1 MPGLGLIDTLRSK
14 MQHQTSGGGLLS
26 GGLLS
31 GLGGSSSGGGILS
44 AATGPLQSRLAT
56 IQAAGTA
63 QEKIKALTGTLGARL
78 RTGGTGGLFGGLGGS
93 SGGSSTPAT
102 DAFQVAGASRFYS
115 TPETPA
121 GISYR

>member
-1 MPGLGLIDTLRSK
+1 MPSLIETIRGR

-31 GLGGSSSGGGILS
+31 GLGGSSGGGGILS
-44 AATGPLQSRLAT
+44 AAMGPLQSRLAT
-56 IQAAGTA
+56 IQTAGTA
-63 QEKIKALTGTLGARL
+63 QDKIKALTGTLGARL
-78 RTGGTGGLFGGLGGS
+78 RTGGLGGGLLGGS
-93 SGGSSTPAT
+93 SGSGSSTPAT

>member
-1 MPGLGLIDTLRSK
+1 MPSLIETIRGR

-31 GLGGSSSGGGILS
+31 GLGGSSGSGGILS
-44 AATGPLQSRLAT
+44 AAMGPLQSRLAT
-56 IQAAGTA
+56 IQTAGTA
-63 QEKIKALTGTLGARL
+63 QDKIKALTGTLGARL
-78 RTGGTGGLFGGLGGS
+78 RTGGLGGGLLGGS
-93 SGGSSTPAT
+93 SGSTPPAT